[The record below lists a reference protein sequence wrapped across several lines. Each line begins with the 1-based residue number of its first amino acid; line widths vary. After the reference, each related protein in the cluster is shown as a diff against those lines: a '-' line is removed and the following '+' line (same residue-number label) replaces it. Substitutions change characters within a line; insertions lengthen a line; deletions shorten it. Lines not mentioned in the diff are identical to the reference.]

1 MSKPFFKRTIA
12 ALTIFTFLA
21 FSFFQPLHSNAQVK
35 SRKASNKNL
44 SKTASVVKM
53 TGAMLIETSKIRELP
68 ILRPVKSGTKTR
80 TQIEQIVL
88 KNLEQTNA
96 PGSIKA
102 EELLMKKLGLVPKD
116 FDYRLLIKNLLTEQI
131 AGFYDPK
138 TKEFFLADW
147 LSLDAQK
154 PVMIHELTHVLQDQH
169 FDLLR
174 FEKWSKNESDS
185 RLAIS
190 ALIEGDAVGSMTQY
204 MIRNPLTAL
213 KSMALE
219 NNSSSEFNNAPRVL
233 RESFIF
239 PYRQGSEFA
248 ARLYSKG
255 GWSLV
260 SSAYKNLPQS
270 TEHIL
275 HVEKYL
281 AGEKPV
287 KIELPNLSS
296 ELGEDWKQVVNNVNG
311 EWGYFQFLADF
322 VSGSEEAIKAVSGWG
337 GDRYTVYINKKDE
350 VVFLARTAW
359 DSEKDAQEFF
369 DAYTKRTN
377 NRYGIQNQTNNLSQG
392 ILQGAF
398 WKTNEG
404 QVILLK
410 NSSNVLILEGVPD
423 GVNTESL
430 ISKMW
435 MSK

>member
-1 MSKPFFKRTIA
+1 MSKPIFKRTIA
-12 ALTIFTFLA
+12 ALTIFTFIA
-21 FSFFQPLHSNAQVK
+21 FSFFQPLRSNAQIK
-35 SRKASNKNL
+35 SGKTANRNL
-44 SKTASVVKM
+44 SKSATVVKM
-53 TGAMLIETSKIRELP
+53 TDAMMNETSKIRELP

-80 TQIEQIVL
+80 TQIQQMVL
-88 KNLEQTNA
+88 KNLEQTN
-96 PGSIKA
+96 STENIKA

-185 RLAIS
+185 RLAVS
-190 ALIEGDAVGSMTQY
+190 ALIEGDAVGAMAQY
-204 MIRNPLTAL
+204 MIRNPLTAI
-213 KSMALE
+213 KSMTLD
-219 NNSSSEFNNAPRVL
+219 NNSSNEFNNAPRAL

-296 ELGEDWKQVVNNVNG
+296 ELGEDWKQVENNVNG
-311 EWGYFQFLADF
+311 EWGYYLFLADF
-322 VSGSEEAIKAVSGWG
+322 VSGSEEAAKAVTGWG
-337 GDRYTVYINKKDE
+337 GDRYTVYTNKKDE

-377 NRYGIQNQTNNLSQG
+377 NRYGVQNQTSSLSQG

-410 NSSNVLILEGVPD
+410 NSTNILILEGLPD
-423 GVNTESL
+423 SLNAEKL

-435 MSK
+435 MNN